1 MTDFSSSLKI
11 NKYPFSLN
19 SGYQNNDYIK
29 ENWPIV
35 YILMNTKTKQTYVGE
50 STTGL
55 KRLTSHLNNSQRNH
69 LINY

>member
-35 YILMNTKTKQTYVGE
+35 YILMNTKTKQTYVG
-50 STTGL
+50 
-55 KRLTSHLNNSQRNH
+55 SQ
-69 LINY
+69 LLD